1 MLLLICLLTTPPGYA
16 RWRDTRIKSSG
27 KTRCERKR
35 MEGRKRNTDAKFRS
49 LVFHMQFF
57 GLTEMKEDVNRQQVG
72 SGGLKEGIPLP
83 LPISVRGIFFYNSHS
98 YIFHISLSQGGI
110 FQGIHRND
118 SIVILKSNWISTV
131 SIHS

>member
-1 MLLLICLLTTPPGYA
+1 
-16 RWRDTRIKSSG
+16 
-27 KTRCERKR
+27 
-35 MEGRKRNTDAKFRS
+35 MEGRKRNRDAKFRS

-57 GLTEMKEDVNRQQVG
+57 GLTEMKEDVNRRKVG
-72 SGGLKEGIPLP
+72 RGLERRDSPPPSPFCEGHIFY
-83 LPISVRGIFFYNSHS
+83 ISQSC
-98 YIFHISLSQGGI
+98 IFHISLSQEGI

>member
-27 KTRCERKR
+27 KTRYERKR

-57 GLTEMKEDVNRQQVG
+57 GLTEMKEDVNRRKVG
-72 SGGLKEGIPLP
+72 RGLERRDSPPPSHFCEGEYFFITL
-83 LPISVRGIFFYNSHS
+83 IHIYFIFLLAREESSREY
-98 YIFHISLSQGGI
+98 
-110 FQGIHRND
+110 
-118 SIVILKSNWISTV
+118 TV
-131 SIHS
+131 MIRL

>member
-1 MLLLICLLTTPPGYA
+1 
-16 RWRDTRIKSSG
+16 
-27 KTRCERKR
+27 
-35 MEGRKRNTDAKFRS
+35 MEGRKRNRDAKFRS

-57 GLTEMKEDVNRQQVG
+57 GLNEMKEDVNRQQVG

-83 LPISVRGIFFYNSHS
+83 PPLSVRGHIFYISQS
-98 YIFHISLSQGGI
+98 CIFHISLSQEGI
-110 FQGIHRND
+110 FQGIHRDD